1 MTERIKY
8 VAIIA
13 VLAIA
18 VVASAWWDGHAELN
32 WEMRQRASFCNGS
45 NPHEVVSRWNEISW
59 NPFTWRS
66 PFSRK
71 LVFARASEIQ
81 DFSDEGLI
89 AVSVTRVI
97 DTKALRVPED
107 DEIARAIYWF
117 DRKKQLVAR
126 VETDMFWVRRSEKTY
141 EPIQK
146 GSDSE
151 AILLWAEAK
160 IGRK

>member
-1 MTERIKY
+1 MTERIKS
-8 VAIIA
+8 VAIFA
-13 VLAIA
+13 VLGIA
-18 VVASAWWDGHAELN
+18 VVAYAWWDGHAELK
-32 WEMRQRASFCNGS
+32 WEMKHQASFCTGS

-71 LVFARASEIQ
+71 LVLARASEIQ
-81 DFSDEGLI
+81 DFSDEGLV
-89 AVSVTRVI
+89 AVPVTRLI

-107 DEIARAIYWF
+107 DAIARAIYWF

-126 VETDMFWVRRSEKTY
+126 VETDMFWVPRSEKKY

-146 GSDSE
+146 SSDSE
-151 AILLWAEAK
+151 VILLWAEAK